1 MFPLTTHV
9 LLERSVMHNEQDES
23 WALYAAEYIRNL
35 GKTWIPVESAE
46 VIPTLQKQESVPN
59 DRQGDGQS

>member
-1 MFPLTTHV
+1 
-9 LLERSVMHNEQDES
+9 MHNEQDES